1 MIMTLAMLIAGF
13 IVAFLKGWLLTLVNL
28 CAMPTVVFGG
38 YLYASAITNTDKNQ
52 YKDYESAGGRAEQ
65 AISAIKTVKQMNG

>member
-1 MIMTLAMLIAGF
+1 MTLAMLIAGF

-38 YLYASAITNTDKNQ
+38 YLYASAITSKDKNQ
-52 YKDYESAGGRAEQ
+52 
-65 AISAIKTVKQMNG
+65 